1 LLESRGNS
9 PRVNQNSLVFLAPD
23 MDGLESLIKAG
34 AELLGW
40 EDVLTKKDE
49 LDLSPSTVKQAEAR
63 HKTAKS
69 TFELRLP
76 EAFMWLIY
84 PTQSSATTPVQWI
97 DERLTGQDSLAVR
110 ASKKLISSEQLLIS
124 FGPNSLRK
132 ELDNVPLWKSEYVR
146 IKDLIGYFA
155 QYLYLPRLK
164 SSDVLLEAIEQGLS
178 RVNWSTDT
186 FAYADEFDSSS
197 GQYKGLDS
205 GKLIRPVLNE
215 TSVLVKCDVASAL
228 LIKQRES
235 SKGPISTPA
244 EFGGVP
250 TTATFTPMG
259 TPAPANVQPKVFYAS
274 VPVKDPSRFLKEA
287 GTLNTEVISQL
298 TAIYGAEAE
307 ITIEVRI
314 NVHDGIPDNVRKAVT
329 ENCKTLKY
337 QNFNFEE

>member
-1 LLESRGNS
+1 
-9 PRVNQNSLVFLAPD
+9 

-40 EDVLTKKDE
+40 EEVLSKKDE

-84 PTQSSATTPVQWI
+84 PTQSAATNPVQWI

-110 ASKKLISSEQLLIS
+110 ASKKLISSEQLLTT

-132 ELDNVPLWKSEYVR
+132 ELDNVPLWKGNHVR
-146 IKDLIGYFA
+146 IKDLASYFA

-178 RVNWSTDT
+178 RTSWDVDT
-186 FAYADEFDSSS
+186 FAYADELDSGS
-197 GQYKGLDS
+197 GQFKGLDA
-205 GKLIRPVLNE
+205 GKIIRPLLNE
-215 TSVLVKCDVASAL
+215 NAVLVKGDVASAIL
-228 LIKQRES
+228 EKQKES
-235 SKGPISTPA
+235 KRASAPADFGTTTTTSVSVSKGI
-244 EFGGVP
+244 
-250 TTATFTPMG
+250 
-259 TPAPANVQPKVFYAS
+259 PAPANVQPKVFYAS

-307 ITIEVRI
+307 ITIEIRI